1 MRIPDRYVAGLT
13 PAQRLLQEKMIRK
26 SRKEYEETGKVSDRP
41 RVSETPT
48 KRSSHVK
55 TFEDRYGY
63 KISDISRVKKDFPQ
77 VDVDQILAKG
87 RAAYASSGSR
97 PNVTAEQ
104 WALARLASALTG
116 GKAARIDARIDAKE
130 LSGKTK

>member
-1 MRIPDRYVAGLT
+1 
-13 PAQRLLQEKMIRK
+13 MIRK
-26 SRKEYEETGKVSDRP
+26 SQKEYEETGKVSNRP
-41 RVSETPT
+41 RVSDTPT

-55 TFEDRYGY
+55 KFEDRYGY
-63 KISDISRVKKDFPQ
+63 KISELSRVKKDFPT
-77 VDVDQILAKG
+77 VDVDQILSKG

-116 GKAARIDARIDAKE
+116 GKAAKVDAKE
-130 LSGKTK
+130 LRGE

>member
-97 PNVTAEQ
+97 PDVTAEQ

-116 GKAARIDARIDAKE
+116 GKAARIDAKE

>member
-1 MRIPDRYVAGLT
+1 MRIPDRYIAGLT

-26 SRKEYEETGKVSDRP
+26 SRKEYEETGKVTDRP
-41 RVSETPT
+41 KVSEAPT

-63 KISDISRVKKDFPQ
+63 KISELSRVKKDFPQ

-116 GKAARIDARIDAKE
+116 GKAARIDAKE

>member
-1 MRIPDRYVAGLT
+1 MHLPDRYVAGLT

-26 SRKEYEETGKVSDRP
+26 SRKEYEETGKVSNRP
-41 RVSETPT
+41 RVSDAPT

-55 TFEDRYGY
+55 TFEERYGY
-63 KISDISRVKKDFPQ
+63 KISDLTRVKKQFPT
-77 VDVDQILAKG
+77 VNVDQILAKG

-116 GKAARIDARIDAKE
+116 GKAARIDAKE
-130 LSGKTK
+130 LSGSGR

>member
-26 SRKEYEETGKVSDRP
+26 SQTEYKETGKVTDRP
-41 RVSETPT
+41 RVSDAPT

-55 TFEDRYGY
+55 RFEDRYGY
-63 KISDISRVKKDFPQ
+63 KISDLSRVKKDFPQ
-77 VDVDQILAKG
+77 VDVDGILAKG

-116 GKAARIDARIDAKE
+116 GKAARIDKKE
-130 LSGKTK
+130 LAE

>member
-1 MRIPDRYVAGLT
+1 MRIPDRYVAGLS

-26 SRKEYEETGKVSDRP
+26 SRKEYEATGKVADRP
-41 RVSETPT
+41 RVSDAPT

-55 TFEDRYGY
+55 KFEDSYGY
-63 KISDISRVKKDFPQ
+63 KISNLSRVKKDFPQ
-77 VDVDQILAKG
+77 VDVDGILAKG

-116 GKAARIDARIDAKE
+116 GKAARIDRKE
-130 LSGKTK
+130 LGE